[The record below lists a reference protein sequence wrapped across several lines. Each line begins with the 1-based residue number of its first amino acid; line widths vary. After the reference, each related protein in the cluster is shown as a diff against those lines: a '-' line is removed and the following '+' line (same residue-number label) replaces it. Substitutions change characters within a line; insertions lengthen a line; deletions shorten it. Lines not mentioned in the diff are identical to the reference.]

1 MAAALDEGSILAMV
15 SVVVGL
21 GGEMP
26 RVSQKFL
33 LGVAGSWDKSSFIG
47 KGMVWL
53 RRSMVSGRGV
63 ELP

>member
-33 LGVAGSWDKSSFIG
+33 LGVAGSWDKSSLIG
-47 KGMVWL
+47 KGLVWL
-53 RRSMVSGRGV
+53 
-63 ELP
+63 